1 MSLQLAKDPIRAF
14 EESNIRGQHTLQL
27 PVKQK
32 QCVFSN
38 IAIECPEH
46 HDCPEAHILKG
57 NKSKSI
63 L

>member
-1 MSLQLAKDPIRAF
+1 MHTPDKYLQ
-14 EESNIRGQHTLQL
+14 H

-32 QCVFSN
+32 QCVFSS

-57 NKSKSI
+57 NKTKSV

>member
-1 MSLQLAKDPIRAF
+1 MHTPDKYLQ
-14 EESNIRGQHTLQL
+14 H

-57 NKSKSI
+57 NKTKSI